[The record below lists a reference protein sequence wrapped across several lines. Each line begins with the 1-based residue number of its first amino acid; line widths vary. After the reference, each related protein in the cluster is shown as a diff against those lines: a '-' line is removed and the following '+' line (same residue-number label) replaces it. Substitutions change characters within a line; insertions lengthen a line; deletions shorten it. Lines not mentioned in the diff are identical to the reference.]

1 MWILAHG
8 DASSVNRACRQDI
21 TCSMGSSG
29 RGKQRNSILTPER
42 QNTEMHLGCVHAI
55 VFFYPAPPF
64 HCWQIIHGC
73 KINKIAVTMKKWYV
87 WVRRFLFIIP
97 NHQNTKTTSL
107 QIIDLF
113 MRGKKVCRCASLY
126 PTLDAS
132 CPPLIPQRS
141 LWWQRLLERGQGPWR
156 ELRGRPLSLHQLRIQ
171 CCSATGPQHAGRVPR
186 NCDSGVLLC
195 L

>member
-1 MWILAHG
+1 MFNGLLGPGEAKKLYTDTWETEHRNALRVCSCYCLFLSGTTLSLLA
-8 DASSVNRACRQDI
+8 DARQ
-21 TCSMGSSG
+21 M
-29 RGKQRNSILTPER
+29 
-42 QNTEMHLGCVHAI
+42 
-55 VFFYPAPPF
+55 
-64 HCWQIIHGC
+64 IHGW
-73 KINKIAVTMKKWYV
+73 KVNKTAVVMKKWYI
-87 WVRRFLFIIP
+87 WVRRFLFIIHE
-97 NHQNTKTTSL
+97 HQYTKTTSL

-113 MRGKKVCRCASLY
+113 MREKKVCRCASLY

-141 LWWQRLLERGQGPWR
+141 LWWRRLLEGGQEPWR